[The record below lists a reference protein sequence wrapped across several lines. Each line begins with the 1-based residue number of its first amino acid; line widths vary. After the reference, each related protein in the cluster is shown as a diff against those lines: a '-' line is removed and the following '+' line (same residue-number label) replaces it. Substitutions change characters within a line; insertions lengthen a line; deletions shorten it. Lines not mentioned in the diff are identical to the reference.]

1 MGKFH
6 KDESGLAVVEATILL
21 PFCMLMVLA
30 VYFAS
35 IFMCQKA
42 NLQANLQT
50 ALIYYKNVESDTYV
64 TADTQMDFT
73 KTDGNIGAV
82 GSSYSTPKELF
93 PYRFF
98 GMSFSE
104 SKFKNFFKS
113 ICGYMFFDTG
123 SNVVIRS
130 DSDNFVVYKTINA
143 TATQTVTPAINLAMV
158 GVPSDIVLSV
168 SGSVVVTDSD
178 DLIRNVDF
186 VMDILSDT
194 KVGQMASDMLDKAS
208 GWYNKFKGLFNIS

>member
-1 MGKFH
+1 MRKFH
-6 KDESGLAVVEATILL
+6 RDESGLAVVEATILL

-42 NLQANLQT
+42 NLQANVQT
-50 ALIYYKNVESDTYV
+50 ALVYYKNVESDTYV

-73 KTDGNIGAV
+73 KSSGTVGAV

-98 GMSFSE
+98 GM
-104 SKFKNFFKS
+104 KFNKTGFERFFRS
-113 ICGYMFFDTG
+113 VCGYMFFDTG
-123 SNVVIRS
+123 SNVVLKT
-130 DSDNFVVYKTINA
+130 DPDNYIVYKTIKA
-143 TATQTVTPAINLAMV
+143 TATQTVSPAINLSMI
-158 GVPSDIVLSV
+158 GVPSDIVISV
-168 SGSVVVTDSD
+168 TGKAVVTDSD

-186 VMDILSDT
+186 VMDILSET
-194 KVGQMASDMLDKAS
+194 KFGQMASDMVDKAV
-208 GWYNKFKGLFNIS
+208 GWYNKFKGAFNIS